1 MASNDAGREDA
12 AITAGRTDRI
22 PAPSWRAYDLEG
34 DSAPIDFDGDVAATT
49 HADRQNA
56 QQGRRRWVTASA
68 AEGVPDR
75 ADGTPIVFVREGAV
89 SISDA
94 IRIGCA
100 ECLEVAAAAVHASEG
115 RRRIAGRIVLTCV
128 DDEVVLEV
136 DEGSGREWRMSRT
149 AARSLGMR
157 LASLAISCSSS
168 RGGGR

>member
-1 MASNDAGREDA
+1 MEA
-12 AITAGRTDRI
+12 
-22 PAPSWRAYDLEG
+22 
-34 DSAPIDFDGDVAATT
+34 DSMPIDFDDDVTAKTYV
-49 HADRQNA
+49 DRQNA

-68 AEGVPDR
+68 TKGVPDR
-75 ADGTPIVFVREGAV
+75 ADGTPIVFVHEGAV

-100 ECLEVAAAAVHASEG
+100 QCLEVAAAAVDASEG

-136 DEGSGREWRMSRT
+136 DEGSGREWRMSRA

-157 LASLAISCSSS
+157 LASLAISCPSS
-168 RGGGR
+168 RDSGR